1 MIKTADDRAPKLP
14 REFLAQLDP
23 ELAALYS
30 KLSGALASRMA
41 DLISEALHQG
51 VHPNRVLKFAY
62 LYASA
67 ERRAQGE
74 AVSKE
79 HGRRSRHELAGAI
92 HGLETGYDDEAEAVE
107 RYRRGRRALQ
117 QIHASLDPVVTKLRA
132 FVKVV
137 EKHRSELP
145 VNLRSLFSNAK
156 LHDLRKILHKMEIST
171 VVDEEDLTREKLLR
185 ERSVIAQTYIWWCLK
200 MPRYYGKWNDM
211 HRLAFVWRLS
221 PTESVKSFRTVVSRT
236 CKGVTCRDSFGE
248 PWESVLSEKV

>member
-1 MIKTADDRAPKLP
+1 MVKMPDPRAPKLP

-23 ELAALYS
+23 TLSAAYS
-30 KLSGALASRMA
+30 GLSGELASRIA
-41 DLISEALHQG
+41 ALVSEARYEG

-62 LYASA
+62 LHASA

-79 HGRRSRHELAGAI
+79 HGRRSRLELVGAI

-117 QIHASLDPVVTKLRA
+117 QIKASLDAVASKWRA
-132 FVKVV
+132 FREVV

-145 VNLRSLFSNAK
+145 VHLRARFSEANLRDVWERV
-156 LHDLRKILHKMEIST
+156 HQVVISP
-171 VVDEEDLTREKLLR
+171 VVDKEDLAVEKFLR
-185 ERSVIAQTYIWWCLK
+185 EPSVIAQTFIWWYWK

-221 PTESVKSFRTVVSRT
+221 RIESVKTFTAVVSRT
-236 CKGVTCRDSFGE
+236 CKRVACTDSFAHS
-248 PWESVLSEKV
+248 WESALSEKP